1 MSEDREAAPVG
12 AQGDPLAMHRAFA
25 ASDTAEARDYLRRQ
39 SEVAERQKRLL
50 DLQIAD
56 LEREDKVRHQS
67 LRIHHIG
74 DLLKLGFELA
84 AALVVFAIVVAIGA
98 AVWNAAHDDG
108 LVIE

>member
-1 MSEDREAAPVG
+1 MSEHNADTPATG
-12 AQGDPLAMHRAFA
+12 ADPLALHRAL
-25 ASDTAEARDYLRRQ
+25 ASGDPAEARDYLRRQ
-39 SEVAERQKRLL
+39 SDVADRQKRLL

-84 AALVVFAIVVAIGA
+84 WSARRCGTRRMITA
-98 AVWNAAHDDG
+98 W
-108 LVIE
+108 